1 MNKTG
6 KIAAPK
12 FAATLLCSAILAAC
26 SQEPGNQQATE
37 SSTATAAAAA
47 RTDAPGL
54 SETYAKL
61 RKQQIAAVNYELSVT
76 IDKTGGS
83 FSGQVIADTQFNGQ
97 LQQPLTIDF
106 AGGSVDSVSVDDK
119 EVPFE
124 YNGHFITIAPEHL
137 QRGEHAIAVN
147 YQHPYST
154 NGSGLHRFEDPED
167 GEVYMYTDF
176 EPYDANRLFPHF
188 DQPNLKAHYT
198 LNVTAPKDWTIVS
211 SVREDRIE
219 KDGEVNHWHFP
230 QSKKFSSYIFSLH
243 AGPFHV
249 WEDDADGIPLRLM
262 ARQTLAQY
270 VKPDDWFTFTKQ
282 SFEFFQQYFEVDY
295 PFVKYD
301 QVIVPDFNAGA
312 MENVAAVTFNEGY
325 VSRGEKTQAQR
336 MRLANVIAHEMAHMW
351 FGDLVTM
358 NWWDD
363 LWLNESFATYMAN
376 LALAEN
382 SEFNNTWENFYL
394 GTKQWAYHSDQL
406 PTTHAIQLPVKN
418 TDEAFANFDG
428 ITYGKGGSILKQLP
442 YYLGKEEFR
451 KGVSNYLKDLS
462 YKNSTLDDFMG
473 HLGKA
478 AGKDLDQ
485 WQQQW
490 LYQAG
495 LNTIEASFQCE
506 NDKVTSLTLT
516 QSAPEEYP
524 TLREQRTQLG
534 FYRMDGNS
542 MQRVATLPVMY
553 SGAST
558 KVAEAVG
565 QPCPQILYPN
575 EGDWAFAKIN
585 LDAVSVDNMSNHIN
599 DIEQPFARLMLWQSL
614 YDSVYDAKLPLDQ
627 YVSFVLSNAG
637 DERDINVV
645 RLVSRHLGYAY
656 GYLNQVA
663 MEDAKRD
670 ELQLAI
676 ENFVWDRLQQAE
688 AGSDAQKTW
697 FATFTGVAHSDDALA
712 NAKQLLRGELN
723 VDGLKLDPDMRWDL
737 IALQNQHLYG
747 DYEQAIE
754 RELAKDNSDRSQLQA
769 IAAEAIR
776 PLPEAKS
783 KWLENILQHRDNFK
797 LAQLKYAAYSLFPT
811 EQGDQF
817 EANVERIVAALDD
830 VNASDAPEFVGTYAK
845 LFPLNCSEKGLQQVS
860 EILDSGKELNPLL
873 EKALKNRRHE
883 NQRCLTMSALLS
895 GQNKG

>member
-6 KIAAPK
+6 K
-12 FAATLLCSAILAAC
+12 FAVGLLCSAMLAAC
-26 SQEPGNQQATE
+26 SQEPGSQSATE
-37 SSTATAAAAA
+37 ASATTQAAITRA
-47 RTDAPGL
+47 DAPGL
-54 SETYAKL
+54 SEAYAKL
-61 RKQQIAAVNYELSVT
+61 RKQQIAKVDYTLSVT
-76 IDKTGGS
+76 IDKSGKQ
-83 FSGQVIADTQFNGQ
+83 FSGQSVAHTTFNSA
-97 LQQPLTIDF
+97 LKQPLTIDF
-106 AGGSVDSVSVDDK
+106 AGGEVDTVAVDGDS
-119 EVPFE
+119 VPFE
-124 YNGHFITIAPEHL
+124 YNGHFITIAPEHFS
-137 QRGEHAIAVN
+137 GTEHAIAVN
-147 YQHPYST
+147 YQHDYST

-211 SVREDRIE
+211 SVREDKIE

-249 WEDDADGIPLRLM
+249 WEDDADGIPLRVM
-262 ARQTLAQY
+262 ARQSMAQY
-270 VKPDDWFTFTKQ
+270 VKPNDWFTFTKQ
-282 SFEFFQQYFEVDY
+282 SFAFFQKYFEVDY

-325 VSRGEKTQAQR
+325 VSRGDKTQAQR

-376 LALAEN
+376 LSLAEN
-382 SEFNNTWENFYL
+382 SEFNNAWENFYL
-394 GTKQWAYHSDQL
+394 GTKQWAYSSDQL

-451 KGVSNYLKDLS
+451 VGVSNYLKDLS
-462 YKNSTLDDFMG
+462 YKNSTLNDFMG

-495 LNTIEASFQCE
+495 LNTIAASFQCE
-506 NDKVTSLTLT
+506 NGKVTSLTLN
-516 QSAPEEYP
+516 QSAPAEYP

-534 FYRMDGNS
+534 FYNMEGGS
-542 MQRVATLPVMY
+542 MVLSKTIPVLY
-553 SGAST
+553 KGENT
-558 KVAEAVG
+558 EVAEAVG
-565 QPCPQILYPN
+565 ATCPQIVYPN
-575 EGDWAFAKIN
+575 EGDWAFAKVN
-585 LDAVSVDNMSNHIN
+585 LDAVSVDNMSKHIN
-599 DIEQPFARLMLWQSL
+599 DIEQPFTRLMLWQSL
-614 YDSVYDAKLPLDQ
+614 YDSFYDAKLPIDE

-637 DERDINVV
+637 EEQDINVI
-645 RLVSRHLGYAY
+645 RLVSRGLGYAY
-656 GYLNQVA
+656 SYLNQIA
-663 MEDAKRD
+663 MDDAKRD

-676 ENFVWDRLQQAE
+676 EHFVWQQLQTAD

-697 FATFTGVAHSDDALA
+697 FGTFTGVAHSDAALA
-712 NAKQLLRGELN
+712 NARQLLQGEKVLEGLN
-723 VDGLKLDPDMRWDL
+723 LDPDMRWEL
-737 IALQNQHLYG
+737 VALQNQHLYS
-747 DYEQAIE
+747 DYEKAIE
-754 RELAKDNSDRSQLQA
+754 RELAKDNSDRSQLNA

-776 PLPEAKS
+776 PLPEAKA
-783 KWLENILQHRDNFK
+783 KWLENILAHRDQFK
-797 LAQLKYAAYSLFPT
+797 LAQLKYAASSLFPT

-817 EANVERIVAALDD
+817 EASVDRIVAALDD
-830 VNASDAPEFVGTYAK
+830 VNASDAPEFVGTYAR
-845 LFPLNCSEKGLQQVS
+845 LFPLNCSEQGVQQIS
-860 EILDSGKELNPLL
+860 EILDSGKALNPLL
-873 EKALKNRRHE
+873 EKALKNRRYS
-883 NQRCLTMSALLS
+883 NQRCLDMAAALS
-895 GQNKG
+895 GRNAG